1 MRSNSSMQD
10 ASTSSN
16 KIAPAHSN
24 KATAPF
30 RVDLRNSAI
39 VFFSMFMAG
48 FSRTTGKAMCEE
60 FDLPLS
66 TTHPLVVWY
75 QHQPLPGKIPNAKT
89 NTTPM
94 GTQVV
99 FSPIGS
105 KGTAVTAGFDYRL
118 ASDGDFYFALE
129 SVFHV
134 PKDEEGGSL
143 ILAIP
148 FNSPDEGR
156 LSVSVFPSNKAEKQV
171 LCTARYAS
179 KSGVSKSIEP
189 IVANASKGLIEVE
202 RSGSQVVVRFT
213 PNPISSSSN
222 TSSKG
227 GATTAQRIQSDPIE
241 VPNAPIRPISLWMR
255 CSPKSSVV
263 KYDLIR
269 FKART
274 DRTPASLSPTTQQI
288 DWVTWCT
295 VGFLALGIAAGAIK
309 LFGRPKEQT

>member
-1 MRSNSSMQD
+1 MRSNSRVYD
-10 ASTSSN
+10 VAKRNDRTFSSC
-16 KIAPAHSN
+16 K
-24 KATAPF
+24 KVTAERSHANPF
-30 RVDLRNSAI
+30 SLAI
-39 VFFSMFMAG
+39 VLTSVFATTISTMA
-48 FSRTTGKAMCEE
+48 SSAMCEE

-66 TTHPLVVWY
+66 KSHPLVSWY
-75 QHQPLPGKIPNAKT
+75 QHQATPGMLPNAKT
-89 NTTPM
+89 NTTPT

-99 FSPIGS
+99 FSPLGS
-105 KGTAVTAGFDYRL
+105 KGTVVTAGFDYRL

-129 SVFHV
+129 SAFHV

-156 LSVSVFPSNKAEKQV
+156 LSVWMMPSNKTEKQV
-171 LCTARYAS
+171 ICTAQYAS

-189 IVANASKGLIEVE
+189 IVAHASRGLIEVE

-213 PNPISSSSN
+213 PNHVTSSN
-222 TSSKG
+222 ITSSNG
-227 GATTAQRIQSDPIE
+227 RSTTAQRIQSDPIE